1 MTAEWLTGR
10 FRAIVSS
17 DSGLG
22 KMTRR
27 IYPTR
32 FGQMHLRSNDG
43 KGKGVPLVL
52 LHMSPRSGAM
62 WETLQ
67 ERLERPTHAPD
78 RLGYGFSDAPPWAL
92 SLEQYAQS
100 TVDTL
105 KAAGVQGEVDV
116 MGMHTGSL
124 EAVEV
129 AHQLGSQV
137 RRVIVVGMPL
147 FSTEEQQR
155 QLEKYSEQPLR
166 PATEG
171 GHVLG
176 AWRGGFAFRQ
186 PPYDLADV
194 QRRFVEHVLAAN
206 PGAAFRAACSYPI
219 EKKLKSLKAPLTV
232 FAPHDEIIEQTV
244 RVKPLLKP
252 GATFVDLPEMGQDLF
267 HDDLDRMVTLV
278 NRHLPP

>member
-1 MTAEWLTGR
+1 MTAQWMTGR
-10 FRAIVSS
+10 FRAIVP
-17 DSGLG
+17 DSGLP
-22 KMTRR
+22 KITRR

-43 KGKGVPLVL
+43 KGRGAPLVL

-67 ERLERPTHAPD
+67 EGLERPTYAPD

-92 SLEQYAQS
+92 SLEQYAQA
-100 TVDTL
+100 TIDTL
-105 KAAGVQGEVDV
+105 KAAGVLGDVDLL
-116 MGMHTGSL
+116 GIHTGSF
-124 EAVEV
+124 EAIEV

-137 RRVIVVGMPL
+137 RRVIAVGMPL
-147 FSTEEQQR
+147 FSAEEQQR
-155 QLEKYSEQPLR
+155 QLEKYNEQPLR
-166 PATEG
+166 PAAEG

-194 QRRFVEHVLAAN
+194 HRRFVEHVLAAN
-206 PGAAFRAACSYPI
+206 PGAAFRAACGYPI
-219 EKKLKSLKAPLTV
+219 EKKLKTLKAPLTV
-232 FAPHDEIIEQTV
+232 FAPHDDIIEQTL

-252 GATFVDLPEMGQDLF
+252 GANFVDLPEFGQDPF
-267 HDDLDRMVTLV
+267 NVALDRMVTLV
-278 NRHLPP
+278 NRHLPS